1 MTAIAEAVER
11 HYLGIIY
18 SQLGV
23 ILFFALACTFNG
35 VLPVCHW
42 LFNCDHMIV
51 H

>member
-1 MTAIAEAVER
+1 VATAELVER
-11 HYLGIIY
+11 HHRGIIY

-23 ILFFALACTFNG
+23 ILFFVLACTFNG